1 MVPGLPPG
9 LFLPSAVEG
18 GGLQV
23 NIVAQNLAGVG
34 GTSVYLIENLRVTK
48 HIFHIISK
56 LHFANTSK
64 ATP

>member
-1 MVPGLPPG
+1 M
-9 LFLPSAVEG
+9 
-18 GGLQV
+18 